1 MYESDRPMVFNLFYA
16 AIHFATQFNLMTPFP
31 KIPSRAYVMQLCLRN
46 GKSQWLKNNVRY
58 YYVEY
63 RLIY

>member
-46 GKSQWLKNNVRY
+46 GKSQ
-58 YYVEY
+58 
-63 RLIY
+63 